1 MESTVSGVPQQ
12 QKKRPE
18 GHYEGVAL
26 LRFLPLGAQFVVCV
40 LLVIFLQGAYTYA
53 QVRTCQPCTSPH
65 LLPFCST
72 NPVFGWAHHTI
83 CRSCSSPLRSSL
95 IGATS
100 TRFYYFF
107 TFKCLFYILYLL
119 IYCSISSAGGTR
131 RYGKA
136 ASTLSSPTPC
146 GDPRAIAADGTPASR
161 EAELMS

>member
-107 TFKCLFYILYLL
+107 YPTFKCLFLYFVFIDLL
-119 IYCSISSAGGTR
+119 FYLFCRWYATVWQGGLYSLFAYTMRRSSGDRGR
-131 RYGKA
+131 RYA
-136 ASTLSSPTPC
+136 CL
-146 GDPRAIAADGTPASR
+146 PRS
-161 EAELMS
+161 